1 MYNQK
6 VACLTLK
13 MGSPTNNEY
22 CFPSLGGEELKTG
35 GAGWIDIRYSRPSG
49 LNRYFPI
56 LSQDRNKKTRL
67 FLQPGF
73 LCCLQKSPVFWSES
87 MAANFFVG

>member
-56 LSQDRNKKTRL
+56 LSQDRNKKNQALSAAWFFML
-67 FLQPGF
+67 FTKETGF
-73 LCCLQKSPVFWSES
+73 LV
-87 MAANFFVG
+87 